1 MVNGMNNKQELD
13 KGLTLDN
20 SKILERLES
29 LETLIDKTEP
39 DIPNEKD
46 LFSMH
51 TIQTQENIEWM
62 RSISDGNSNHNQDS
76 IRIKIIQIMKDSN
89 RIWSIR
95 NKIHNGDWDD
105 LEMLEVE
112 DTIKDLLSQHQKIN
126 AIQYYRKYMLDE
138 LKVDMG
144 LRQAKDTIDAIG
156 RGDTVDLS
164 VGYKE

>member
-1 MVNGMNNKQELD
+1 M
-13 KGLTLDN
+13 DN
-20 SKILERLES
+20 AQILERLES
-29 LETLIDKTEP
+29 LETLITKTEP
-39 DIPNEKD
+39 DVPDDKT
-46 LFSMH
+46 LFSEH

-89 RIWSIR
+89 RIWGIR
-95 NKIHNGDWDD
+95 NKIHNGEWDD

-112 DTIKDLLSQHQKIN
+112 DTIKDFLSQHQKIN
-126 AIQYYRKYMLDE
+126 AIKYYSQYMHDE
-138 LKVDMG
+138 LNVEMG

-156 RGDTVDLS
+156 RGATVDLS

>member
-1 MVNGMNNKQELD
+1 
-13 KGLTLDN
+13 LDN
-20 SKILERLES
+20 AKILERLES

-51 TIQTQENIEWM
+51 SIETQENIDWV
-62 RSISDGNSNHNQDS
+62 RSIVTGNSNHDQDS
-76 IRIKIIQIMKDSN
+76 ARMKIIQIMKDSN

-95 NKIHNGDWDD
+95 NKILNGDWDD

-126 AIQYYRKYMLDE
+126 AIKYYRNYMNEQLN
-138 LKVDMG
+138 VDMG

-156 RGDTVDLS
+156 RGATVDLS

>member
-1 MVNGMNNKQELD
+1 M
-13 KGLTLDN
+13 DN
-20 SKILERLES
+20 AKILERLGS
-29 LETLIDKTEP
+29 LESLIDKTEP

-51 TIQTQENIEWM
+51 SIETQENIDWV
-62 RSISDGNSNHNQDS
+62 RSIVTGNSNHDQDS
-76 IRIKIIQIMKDSN
+76 TRIKLIQIMKDSN

-112 DTIKDLLSQHQKIN
+112 DTIKDFLSQNQKIN
-126 AIQYYRKYMLDE
+126 AIKYYRQYMHDE
-138 LKVDMG
+138 LKVNMG

-156 RGDTVDLS
+156 EGRTVDLS
-164 VGYKE
+164 IGYQ

>member
-1 MVNGMNNKQELD
+1 M
-13 KGLTLDN
+13 DN
-20 SKILERLES
+20 ARILERLES
-29 LETLIDKTEP
+29 LEALIEKTEP
-39 DIPNEKD
+39 DIPDDKN

-51 TIQTQENIEWM
+51 SIETQENIDWV
-62 RSISDGNSNHNQDS
+62 RSILTGNSNHNQDS
-76 IRIKIIQIMKDSN
+76 ARIKIIQIMKDSN

-126 AIQYYRKYMLDE
+126 AIKYYRKYMLDE

-144 LRQAKDTIDAIG
+144 LRQAKDTIDAVG

-164 VGYKE
+164 VGYKELINIK

>member
-1 MVNGMNNKQELD
+1 M
-13 KGLTLDN
+13 DN
-20 SKILERLES
+20 AKILERLES

-51 TIQTQENIEWM
+51 SIQTQENIDWM
-62 RSISDGNSNHNQDS
+62 RSIITRNSNHDQDS
-76 IRIKIIQIMKDSN
+76 ERIKIIQIMKDSN

-95 NKIHNGDWDD
+95 NKIQNGEWDD

-112 DTIKDLLSQHQKIN
+112 DTIKDLLSQNQKIN
-126 AIQYYRKYMLDE
+126 AIKYYRQYMHDE
-138 LKVDMG
+138 LKVNMG

-156 RGDTVDLS
+156 EGRTVDLS
-164 VGYKE
+164 IGYQ

>member
-1 MVNGMNNKQELD
+1 M
-13 KGLTLDN
+13 DN
-20 SKILERLES
+20 ARILERLET
-29 LETLIDKTEP
+29 LEALIEKTEP
-39 DIPNEKD
+39 DNPNEKD

-51 TIQTQENIEWM
+51 SIQTQENIEWIRNIVAGRTNHDPDTA
-62 RSISDGNSNHNQDS
+62 RSN
-76 IRIKIIQIMKDSN
+76 IIQIMKDSN
-89 RIWSIR
+89 RIWGIR
-95 NKIHNGDWDD
+95 NKIHNGEWDN

-126 AIQYYRKYMLDE
+126 AIKYYRKYMLDE

-156 RGDTVDLS
+156 RGATVDLS

>member
-1 MVNGMNNKQELD
+1 M
-13 KGLTLDN
+13 DN
-20 SKILERLES
+20 ARILERLES
-29 LETLIDKTEP
+29 LEALIDKTEP

-51 TIQTQENIEWM
+51 SIQTQENIEWM
-62 RSISDGNSNHNQDS
+62 RSISNGNSNHNQDS
-76 IRIKIIQIMKDSN
+76 TRIKLIQIMKDSN

-112 DTIKDLLSQHQKIN
+112 DTIKEFLSENQKIN
-126 AIQYYRKYMLDE
+126 AIKYYRQYMLDE

-156 RGDTVDLS
+156 RGATVDLS
-164 VGYKE
+164 VGYEE

>member
-1 MVNGMNNKQELD
+1 M
-13 KGLTLDN
+13 DN

-29 LETLIDKTEP
+29 LEALIDKTEP
-39 DIPNEKD
+39 DIPDDKT

-51 TIQTQENIEWM
+51 SIETQENIDWI
-62 RSISDGNSNHNQDS
+62 RGISNGNSNHNQDS
-76 IRIKIIQIMKDSN
+76 ARIKIIQIMKDSN

-126 AIQYYRKYMLDE
+126 AIKYYRKYMLDE

>member
-1 MVNGMNNKQELD
+1 M
-13 KGLTLDN
+13 DN
-20 SKILERLES
+20 ARILERLES
-29 LETLIDKTEP
+29 LEALIDKTEP

-51 TIQTQENIEWM
+51 SIQTQENIEWM
-62 RSISDGNSNHNQDS
+62 RSIVTGNSNHDQDS
-76 IRIKIIQIMKDSN
+76 TRIKLIQIMKDSN

-112 DTIKDLLSQHQKIN
+112 DTIKDLLSQNQKIN
-126 AIQYYRKYMLDE
+126 AIKYYRKFMLDE

-144 LRQAKDTIDAIG
+144 LRQAKETIDAVGEG
-156 RGDTVDLS
+156 RNVDLS
-164 VGYKE
+164 IGYQ

>member
-1 MVNGMNNKQELD
+1 M
-13 KGLTLDN
+13 DN
-20 SKILERLES
+20 ARILERLES
-29 LETLIDKTEP
+29 LEALIEKTEP
-39 DIPNEKD
+39 DIPDDKT

-51 TIQTQENIEWM
+51 SIETQENIDWM
-62 RSISDGNSNHNQDS
+62 RSIVTGNSNHNQDS
-76 IRIKIIQIMKDSN
+76 TRIKLIQLMKDSN

-112 DTIKDLLSQHQKIN
+112 DTIKDLLSQNQKIN
-126 AIQYYRKYMLDE
+126 AIKYYRKFMLDE

>member
-1 MVNGMNNKQELD
+1 MMNLTANKTNHGPD
-13 KGLTLDN
+13 
-20 SKILERLES
+20 SSRER
-29 LETLIDKTEP
+29 
-39 DIPNEKD
+39 
-46 LFSMH
+46 
-51 TIQTQENIEWM
+51 
-62 RSISDGNSNHNQDS
+62 
-76 IRIKIIQIMKDSN
+76 IIQIMKDSN

-126 AIQYYRKYMLDE
+126 AIKYYRKYMLDE

>member
-1 MVNGMNNKQELD
+1 M
-13 KGLTLDN
+13 DN
-20 SKILERLES
+20 ARIIERLES

-51 TIQTQENIEWM
+51 SIQTQENIDWM
-62 RSISDGNSNHNQDS
+62 RSIITGNSNHDQDS
-76 IRIKIIQIMKDSN
+76 TRIKIIQIMKDSN
-89 RIWSIR
+89 RIWGIR
-95 NKIHNGDWDD
+95 NKIHNGEWDD

-112 DTIKDLLSQHQKIN
+112 DTIKDLLSQNQKIN
-126 AIQYYRKYMLDE
+126 AIKYYRSYMKEE

-144 LRQAKDTIDAIG
+144 LRQAKETIDAIG
-156 RGDTVDLS
+156 RGESVDLS

>member
-1 MVNGMNNKQELD
+1 M
-13 KGLTLDN
+13 DN
-20 SKILERLES
+20 AKIIERLES

-51 TIQTQENIEWM
+51 SIETQENIDWM
-62 RSISDGNSNHNQDS
+62 RSIVTRKSNHDQDS
-76 IRIKIIQIMKDSN
+76 ERIKIIQIMKDSN

-95 NKIHNGDWDD
+95 NKIHNGEWDD

-112 DTIKDLLSQHQKIN
+112 DTIKDLLSRHQKIN
-126 AIQYYRKYMLDE
+126 AIKYYRNYMSEQLN
-138 LKVDMG
+138 VDMG

-156 RGDTVDLS
+156 EGRTVDLS
-164 VGYKE
+164 IGYQ